1 MFTVE
6 NLEINKINLETEL
19 SVLTYAPLLFVL
31 NKTV

>member
-19 SVLTYAPLLFVL
+19 SVLTYAPLLLVL